1 MRVISWNMNK
11 RKEGCWEF
19 AINNLN
25 SDFVMAQEAS
35 PLIKGINATER
46 STTKKTNRTAFY
58 SRDKNYQ
65 EIKMEDDRGMGL
77 LVTSYKD
84 IYFINVYG
92 NLDFKPVDPPLLGFI
107 SKFVSN
113 LRHRHDAKNII
124 IAGDFNMDRRMDDNP
139 TNSIFAKKGTYP
151 HNDFFNAILD
161 MGFYDC
167 VQKFRPEEP
176 RRTIYHIKSDY
187 PWELDHMFCTK
198 KLYDGLTKVQI
209 LDIYKAKG
217 LSDHLPIIADF
228 DL

>member
-11 RKEGCWEF
+11 RSKENCWEF

-35 PLIKGINATER
+35 PLINGINATER
-46 STTKKTNRTAFY
+46 STTKKTNRTVFY

-84 IYFINVYG
+84 IYFINVYA
-92 NLDFKPVDPPLLGFI
+92 NLDFKPVNPPLLGFI
-107 SKFVSN
+107 SKFVSH
-113 LRHRHDAKNII
+113 LRHHHDAKNII

-139 TNSIFAKKGTYP
+139 RFAKKGTYP
-151 HNDFFNAILD
+151 TNDFFNAILD

-167 VQKFRPEEP
+167 VRKQISKPIQTFRPV
-176 RRTIYHIKSDY
+176 KGNF

-198 KLYDGLTKVQI
+198 DLYDCLKRISVRDTK
-209 LDIYKAKG
+209 
-217 LSDHLPIIADF
+217 LSDHNPIIADF